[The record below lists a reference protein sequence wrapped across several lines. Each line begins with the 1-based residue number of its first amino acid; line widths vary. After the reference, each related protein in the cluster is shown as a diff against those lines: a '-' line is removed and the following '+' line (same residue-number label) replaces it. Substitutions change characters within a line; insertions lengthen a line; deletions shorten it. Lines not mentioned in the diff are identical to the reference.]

1 MVRGYNTNTGGCC
14 RGFTFLEIMLVIV
27 IVAILSAVVVPNM
40 AKSIKGNRL
49 RSASRTVISSG
60 KYARS
65 LAVMRQKEMVL
76 TFDLDANRVVTHGFS
91 SGSEAESLGDEF
103 VDGDS
108 LPAPEVFIEGE
119 EAPPA
124 IQFATSEL
132 ERDLD
137 KVSVELVRLGDG
149 SEITA
154 GECHVL
160 YYPNGRC
167 DTYEVLLRD
176 KSGLAMHIQVDP
188 LSGVES
194 RRLGE

>member
-1 MVRGYNTNTGGCC
+1 MIRGYNTNAGWCC

-27 IVAILSAVVVPNM
+27 IVAILSAVVIPNM

-76 TFDLDANRVVTHGFS
+76 TFDLDENRVLTHGFS
-91 SGSEAESLGDEF
+91 MGGGEEAVGDEF

-108 LPAPEVFIEGE
+108 LPAPDVFIEGE
-119 EAPPA
+119 EAAPA
-124 IQFATSEL
+124 IQFAPSEL

-149 SEITA
+149 SEISA

-167 DTYEVLLRD
+167 DAYEVLLRD